1 MCKPISRTLR
11 KLVLFHLPT
20 SDKAKITF
28 MNYSCIPNSMLLD
41 ILTSVSCY
49 YILTSVLSKRSYH
62 LLHVVYVHDS
72 IFSAGSMMTKP
83 RSMQLVW
90 NRGAKRVKFTN

>member
-28 MNYSCIPNSMLLD
+28 HELFLYTNSMLLD

-49 YILTSVLSKRSYH
+49 YILTSALSEGSYH
-62 LLHVVYVHDS
+62 RLHVLYDHDS
-72 IFSAGSMMTKP
+72 IILQA
-83 RSMQLVW
+83 
-90 NRGAKRVKFTN
+90 A

>member
-28 MNYSCIPNSMLLD
+28 HELFLYIYYTNSMLLD
-41 ILTSVSCY
+41 IP
-49 YILTSVLSKRSYH
+49 TSVLSEGSYH
-62 LLHVVYVHDS
+62 RL
-72 IFSAGSMMTKP
+72 
-83 RSMQLVW
+83 
-90 NRGAKRVKFTN
+90 RVFFDQ